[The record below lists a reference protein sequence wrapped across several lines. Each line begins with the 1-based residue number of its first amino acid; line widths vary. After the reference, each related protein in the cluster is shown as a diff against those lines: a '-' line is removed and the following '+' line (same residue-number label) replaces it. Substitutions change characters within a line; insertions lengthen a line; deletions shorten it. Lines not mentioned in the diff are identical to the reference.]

1 MQISSQVS
9 LLFLANLTKIWGG
22 EGYMYVYRLW
32 NVQRVTFIISVTL
45 RKVDGPVCTTN
56 MDPGLFFWALM
67 ARHIS
72 TSEKGENL

>member
-1 MQISSQVS
+1 
-9 LLFLANLTKIWGG
+9 
-22 EGYMYVYRLW
+22 MYVYRLW

>member
-22 EGYMYVYRLW
+22 REGYMYVYRF
-32 NVQRVTFIISVTL
+32 QKVTFIISVTL

>member
-1 MQISSQVS
+1 MH
-9 LLFLANLTKIWGG
+9 
-22 EGYMYVYRLW
+22 VYRLW

-45 RKVDGPVCTTN
+45 RKVNDPVFTTN

-72 TSEKGENL
+72 TSEKRREFVKSISQAKYLVFKQSQPWKE